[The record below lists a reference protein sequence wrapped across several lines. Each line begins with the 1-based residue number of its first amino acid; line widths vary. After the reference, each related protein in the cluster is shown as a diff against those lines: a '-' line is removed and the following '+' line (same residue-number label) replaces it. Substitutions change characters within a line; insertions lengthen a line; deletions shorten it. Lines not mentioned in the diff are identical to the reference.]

1 MTCQECQEYTADYL
15 TQTLPAGKQPEF
27 AAHLGQ
33 CAACREQVM
42 FADEVWQK
50 LAHVPLPDAEPSP
63 AVRERFYEM
72 LNREAP
78 KERPSLRAW
87 LTHVFPAW
95 RPALQV
101 AGATAMLAVG
111 WFGNTYYHKTSGTPA
126 TPEVAQL
133 RQQVDQMQQL
143 VALSLLQQQSASE
156 RLKGV
161 NWSYRVAPA
170 NTQMVSALINTVQQ
184 DSSVNV
190 RLAAVDALQKF
201 SDNASVRQALI
212 QALPREE
219 SPMVQVAIIDLLT
232 QLRDRNSVPALQQL
246 SKDKSVDPAVRDRAG
261 WGVRQI
267 E

>member
-1 MTCQECQEYTADYL
+1 
-15 TQTLPAGKQPEF
+15 
-27 AAHLGQ
+27 
-33 CAACREQVM
+33 
-42 FADEVWQK
+42 
-50 LAHVPLPDAEPSP
+50 
-63 AVRERFYEM
+63 
-72 LNREAP
+72 
-78 KERPSLRAW
+78 
-87 LTHVFPAW
+87 
-95 RPALQV
+95 
-101 AGATAMLAVG
+101 
-111 WFGNTYYHKTSGTPA
+111 
-126 TPEVAQL
+126 
-133 RQQVDQMQQL
+133 MQQL

-170 NTQMVSALINTVQQ
+170 DPKVVSALVRTVEQ

-201 SDNASVRQALI
+201 SGAANVRQALI

-232 QLRDRNSVPALQQL
+232 QLRDRDSVPALQQL
-246 SKDKSVDPAVRDRAG
+246 SRDTKADPAVRERAG